1 MLWMGAAGTLG
12 SLVER
17 NATWCA
23 ELPGRGCRCGGP
35 TYGDPGSRSTWAVE
49 VLGAVFGL
57 ALIVWFVWLG
67 IVMLRSSPSAAA

>member
-1 MLWMGAAGTLG
+1 MLNYLGAVAGVAGLLTVIPVLEVHG
-12 SLVER
+12 
-17 NATWCA
+17 
-23 ELPGRGCRCGGP
+23 
-35 TYGDPGSRSTWAVE
+35 AVE